1 MNKEKNIKTMDIK
14 EDCKLK
20 MLSIL
25 RLSYKSYSKYKLNL
39 IELISGGR

>member
-14 EDCKLK
+14 ENYKLK
-20 MLSIL
+20 VLSIL